1 MTLYAIVRCP
11 RCSQYVAV
19 REGSKTFR
27 CPYCGARNRLL
38 DNSGKPA
45 LRIYM
50 VVDGRRVP
58 EVLAAIKS
66 GKLKPED

>member
-1 MTLYAIVRCP
+1 MTLYAIIQCP
-11 RCSQYVAV
+11 KCKQYIAV

-27 CPYCGARNRLL
+27 CPYCGTRNRLL
-38 DNSGKPA
+38 DDSGKPI

-50 VVDGRRVP
+50 IVEGRRVP

-66 GKLKPED
+66 GKLSL